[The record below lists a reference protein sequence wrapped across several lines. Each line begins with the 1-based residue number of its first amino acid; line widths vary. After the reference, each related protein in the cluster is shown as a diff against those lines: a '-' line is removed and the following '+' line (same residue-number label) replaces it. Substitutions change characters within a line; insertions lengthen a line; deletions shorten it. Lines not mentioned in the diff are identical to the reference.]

1 MLAAPEMDRLRIT
14 MTADLPFASPIPSAA
29 KLREL
34 PAADTRRW
42 VARRKAQVVAAV
54 RTGVLSLE
62 EACRRYDLSVEEF
75 QAWEQALSK
84 HGLRGLRTTR
94 IAAYRPRLTSAA
106 DD

>member
-1 MLAAPEMDRLRIT
+1 MNLMS
-14 MTADLPFASPIPSAA
+14 SPLSGVG

-34 PAADTRRW
+34 PPPDTRRW

-54 RTGVLSLE
+54 RSGVLTLD
-62 EACRRYDLSVEEF
+62 EACRRYNLSVEEF
-75 QAWEQALSK
+75 QAWEAALSK

-94 IAAYRPRLTSAA
+94 LGAYRPKLVSAA

>member
-1 MLAAPEMDRLRIT
+1 
-14 MTADLPFASPIPSAA
+14 MTANLPFPEAQSAIR
-29 KLREL
+29 LREL
-34 PAADTRRW
+34 PPPDTRRW

-54 RTGVLSLE
+54 RAGGLSLE
-62 EACRRYDLSVEEF
+62 GACGRYNLSVEEF

-94 IAAYRPRLTSAA
+94 IAAYRPRLASAA

>member
-1 MLAAPEMDRLRIT
+1 
-14 MTADLPFASPIPSAA
+14 MTADLPFPSPLSTSAR
-29 KLREL
+29 LREL
-34 PAADTRRW
+34 PPADTRRW

-54 RTGVLSLE
+54 RIGVLTLE
-62 EACRRYDLSVEEF
+62 EACRRYSLSVEEF

-94 IAAYRPRLTSAA
+94 IAAYRPRLVSAA

>member
-1 MLAAPEMDRLRIT
+1 
-14 MTADLPFASPIPSAA
+14 MTANLPFSEAQSPIR
-29 KLREL
+29 LREL
-34 PAADTRRW
+34 PPSDTRRW

-62 EACRRYDLSVEEF
+62 DACRRYNLSVEEF
-75 QAWEQALSK
+75 QSWEQALSK

-94 IAAYRPRLTSAA
+94 IAAYRPKLVSAA